1 MILALESSCDET
13 AVAVFDPAAGLTG
26 EWVHSQIALH
36 EAYGGVVPDL
46 ASREHLAHFGPLLRR
61 ALATIRPEQVT
72 QIAVTNG
79 PGLAACL
86 AMGLATAKSLGLAWR
101 VPVVGVNH
109 LRAHAF
115 SPFIALH
122 AANPAAFDA
131 EFAKLLP
138 HLGLLVSGGNT
149 ALFSIDETRRITLI
163 ASTMDDAAGEALDK
177 GAKLLGLGYPGGP
190 QVEKLA
196 ATGNPT
202 AFAFPKAMAQRSTLE
217 FSFSGL
223 KTSLRYQ
230 LEKMSP
236 AEIETR
242 KADLCASYQAAVFE
256 ALVRKTRLALV
267 GGPASLRAGSQE
279 PGLVG
284 ADLGRSSG
292 DGVST
297 LAPKNRDPA
306 AAGRA
311 SSAGAFRAASTP
323 QRDSSP
329 SSSRHPDPA
338 HAGEGSKDRPP
349 SSESLSSQLSALS
362 FNSFGLS
369 GGVANNQTL
378 QRLLENIAQAQNL
391 PFLRAQPQ
399 HTGDNA
405 GMIAFAAWAER
416 ETGGVNPA
424 GLDLTVE
431 PSLPLALGD

>member
-13 AVAVFDPAAGLTG
+13 AVAVFDPAHGLAG
-26 EWVHSQIALH
+26 EWVHSQVALH

-46 ASREHLAHFGPLLRR
+46 ASREHLSHFGPLLQR
-61 ALATIRPEQVT
+61 ALAAVPAGKITK
-72 QIAVTNG
+72 IAVTNG

-86 AMGLATAKSLGLAWR
+86 AMGLSAAKSLGLAWR

-131 EFAKLLP
+131 EFAQLLP

-149 ALFSIDETRRITLI
+149 ALFSIDEARRIRLL

-196 ATGNPT
+196 ATGNPA
-202 AFAFPKAMAQRSTLE
+202 AFEFPKAVAQRSTLE

-230 LEKMSP
+230 LEKITP
-236 AEIETR
+236 AEIER
-242 KADLCASYQAAVFE
+242 RRADFCASYQRAVFE
-256 ALVRKTRLALV
+256 ALVRKAKLALE
-267 GGPASLRAGSQE
+267 R
-279 PGLVG
+279 G
-284 ADLGRSSG
+284 AYR
-292 DGVST
+292 
-297 LAPKNRDPA
+297 
-306 AAGRA
+306 
-311 SSAGAFRAASTP
+311 
-323 QRDSSP
+323 
-329 SSSRHPDPA
+329 
-338 HAGEGSKDRPP
+338 
-349 SSESLSSQLSALS
+349 
-362 FNSFGLS
+362 SFGLS

-378 QRLLENIAQAQNL
+378 QAGLEKVAKAQGVA
-391 PFLRAQPQ
+391 FLRAQPQ

-405 GMIAFAAWAER
+405 GMIAFAAWAEC
-416 ETGGVNPA
+416 EPGGVNESGYA
-424 GLDLTVE
+424 LE
-431 PSLPLALGD
+431 IAPSLPLAAG

>member
-13 AVAVFDPAAGLTG
+13 AVAVFDPALGLAG

-46 ASREHLAHFGPLLRR
+46 ASREHLSYFGPLLQR
-61 ALATIRPEQVT
+61 ALAAVPAGKITK
-72 QIAVTNG
+72 IAVTNG

-86 AMGLATAKSLGLAWR
+86 AMGLSAAKSLGLAWR

-115 SPFIALH
+115 SPFITLH
-122 AANPAAFDA
+122 AANPTGFDA
-131 EFAKLLP
+131 EFAQLRP

-149 ALFSIDETRRITLI
+149 ALFSIDESRCIRLL

-196 ATGNPT
+196 ATGNPA
-202 AFAFPKAMAQRSTLE
+202 AFEFPKAVAQRSTLE

-230 LEKMSP
+230 LEKITP
-236 AEIETR
+236 AEIER
-242 KADLCASYQAAVFE
+242 RRADFCASYQRAVFE
-256 ALVRKTRLALV
+256 ALVRKAKLALE
-267 GGPASLRAGSQE
+267 R
-279 PGLVG
+279 G
-284 ADLGRSSG
+284 AYR
-292 DGVST
+292 
-297 LAPKNRDPA
+297 
-306 AAGRA
+306 
-311 SSAGAFRAASTP
+311 
-323 QRDSSP
+323 
-329 SSSRHPDPA
+329 
-338 HAGEGSKDRPP
+338 
-349 SSESLSSQLSALS
+349 
-362 FNSFGLS
+362 SFGLS

-378 QRLLENIAQAQNL
+378 QAGLEKVAKAQGVT
-391 PFLRAQPQ
+391 FFRAQPQ

-416 ETGGVNPA
+416 ETGGVNESGYA
-424 GLDLTVE
+424 LE
-431 PSLPLALGD
+431 IAPSLPLAAG